1 MDGDDQNTEES
12 VKGKE
17 SEEKEPAS
25 TNTTNVPPRFGG
37 LFYLCVEVFWMS
49 ISVGVLLYLDS
60 YNYFVTCFA
69 IVQSQGRLFSD
80 TFL

>member
-1 MDGDDQNTEES
+1 MDGDGQNTEES

-37 LFYLCVEVFWMS
+37 LFLLCFEVVLMS
-49 ISVGVLLYLDS
+49 IFCWCTAV
-60 YNYFVTCFA
+60 
-69 IVQSQGRLFSD
+69 ISQL
-80 TFL
+80 